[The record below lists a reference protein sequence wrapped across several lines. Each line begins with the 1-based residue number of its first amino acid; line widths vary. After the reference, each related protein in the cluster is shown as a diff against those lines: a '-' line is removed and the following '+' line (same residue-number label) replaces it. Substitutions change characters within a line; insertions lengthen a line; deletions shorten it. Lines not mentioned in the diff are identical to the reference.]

1 MHNRFFKFLVN
12 IYPPYL
18 GAGIKVQKIS
28 PDFRE
33 IVVQMRLRWYNR
45 NYVRTHF
52 GGSLYAM
59 VDPFY
64 MLMLIQL
71 LGKAYIVWDRSAS
84 IEFLKPGRGKVT
96 AHFKVSARQTDEIVA
111 KTENGQK
118 FQPEFSV
125 DIRDEDN
132 ALVAKVNKV
141 LYIKRKAIHNGES
154 TPL

>member
-1 MHNRFFKFLVN
+1 MLNSSFFRLLMNV
-12 IYPPYL
+12 YPPYI
-18 GAGIKVQKIS
+18 GAGISVKRVA

-71 LGKAYIVWDRSAS
+71 LGKAYIVWDRAAR
-84 IEFLKPGRGKVT
+84 IEFLKPGRGTVT
-96 AHFKVSARQTDEIVA
+96 AVFRIDDRQLAEIVA
-111 KTENGQK
+111 RTANGEK
-118 FQPEFSV
+118 FLPEYAV
-125 DIRDEDN
+125 DVIDE
-132 ALVAKVNKV
+132 AGEKVAHVTKA
-141 LYIKRKAIHNGES
+141 LYIRKKGAKAPS
-154 TPL
+154 